1 LPQSSSKLDYNIN
14 IFTYFLGDFFMS
26 MKKLA
31 LVVALTTT
39 ALTASAD
46 DSKNFFGKLNLG
58 YSFGTNPGSN
68 IKSTGK
74 SYLAGVEFGGR
85 VNEVIRLGVE
95 FDALP
100 KFSGKVT
107 GLASG
112 YSVENVKITTY
123 RGFFNVYADL
133 GNFNGVQP
141 YVTAGIGMAKNKTKD
156 ANVTGPNG
164 ANFGTIKG
172 SSKTNAA
179 FKGGLGVAY
188 SINEDIDV
196 SLHYQYVDMGKF
208 QSKNPD
214 GTTACAKLKA
224 NEAVIGIAYKF

>member
-1 LPQSSSKLDYNIN
+1 
-14 IFTYFLGDFFMS
+14 MS

-58 YSFGTNPGSN
+58 YSFGTSPGGN
-68 IKSTGK
+68 VKSTGK

-100 KFSGKVT
+100 KFSAKVNWP
-107 GLASG
+107 AG
-112 YSVENVKITTY
+112 YSASNTKVTTY

-141 YVTAGIGMAKNKTKD
+141 YVTAGIGMAKNKTKSTS
-156 ANVTGPNG
+156 VTTPTGVIT
-164 ANFGTIKG
+164 A
-172 SSKTNAA
+172 SSQSKTNAA

-188 SINEDIDV
+188 SINEDVDV

-208 QSKNPD
+208 Q
-214 GTTACAKLKA
+214 TTVNGKTYSARLKA

>member
-1 LPQSSSKLDYNIN
+1 
-14 IFTYFLGDFFMS
+14 MS

-58 YSFGTNPGSN
+58 YSFGTSPGSSN
-68 IKSTGK
+68 VKSTGK

-85 VNEVIRLGVE
+85 VNEFIRLGVE

-100 KFSGKVT
+100 KFSAKFQNLPNQVS
-107 GLASG
+107 AP
-112 YSVENVKITTY
+112 NVKVTTY

-141 YVTAGIGMAKNKTKD
+141 YITAGIGMAKNKTK
-156 ANVTGPNG
+156 NVNLTDSNG
-164 ANFGTIKG
+164 VTVGTLAS
-172 SSKTNAA
+172 SSKNNTA
-179 FKGGLGVAY
+179 FKGGLGLAY
-188 SINEDIDV
+188 AINEDVDV

-208 QSKNPD
+208 QS
-214 GTTACAKLKA
+214 TANGQTYSAKLKA